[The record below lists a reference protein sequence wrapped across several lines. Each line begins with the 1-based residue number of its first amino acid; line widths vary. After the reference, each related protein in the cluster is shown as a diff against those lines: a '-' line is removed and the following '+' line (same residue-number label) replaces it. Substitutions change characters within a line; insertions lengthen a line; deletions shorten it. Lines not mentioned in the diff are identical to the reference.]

1 MDQLDTQTILI
12 VGGGVAVLIV
22 LALTRGILKRKP
34 KRSRSINKRSTLK
47 RRSSGRSPQR
57 GGRSTRPLADDLL
70 DLARGA
76 GVKPARR
83 ADREAGR
90 VASVSP
96 AAALTLAWGP
106 VEQGIERAV
115 ERLGADSDD
124 LDLDSTID
132 KLRFLESKRRLS
144 DEQARLLHK
153 MRQLRNRAAHG
164 ELSTDEVGAAAAR
177 AYGRVAKA
185 LVGVLDKVR

>member
-1 MDQLDTQTILI
+1 
-12 VGGGVAVLIV
+12 
-22 LALTRGILKRKP
+22 
-34 KRSRSINKRSTLK
+34 
-47 RRSSGRSPQR
+47 
-57 GGRSTRPLADDLL
+57 
-70 DLARGA
+70 
-76 GVKPARR
+76 
-83 ADREAGR
+83 
-90 VASVSP
+90 
-96 AAALTLAWGP
+96 LTLAWGP

-132 KLRFLESKRRLS
+132 KLRFLESKGRLS

-164 ELSTDEVGAAAAR
+164 EVSTDEVDAAAAR

-185 LVGVLDKVR
+185 SVGVLDKVR